1 MEGGAEAVMTSY
13 NEINGIPAIVN
24 DEVRHV
30 LKGTYGLPGH
40 VVCDGGDFSQTVNDH
55 HFYQTHG
62 ETLANGLKAGV
73 DCFTD
78 DGEIVYA
85 AAREALDN
93 GWITEKDIDESVRN
107 SFRTRIRLGMF
118 DKEGDCPYQNMG
130 EEYINNEEHKQLARK
145 MADEAVVLL
154 KNEKSS
160 YKVKPLDVI
169 TVMMDRPRYE
179 NEIIPENIPLNIVY
193 EDPYVMVVNKPAGL
207 VVHPGHGNYH
217 GTLVNA
223 LAWHLKDIPE
233 YDANDPHVGL
243 VHRIDKDTSGLLV
256 IAKTPD
262 AKTNLGIQFFNKT
275 TKRRYRALV
284 WGNVEQDEGTIVG
297 SIARN
302 PKDRMQMAVMSDPTM
317 GKHAVTHY
325 RVLERL
331 GYVTLVECILETGRT
346 HQIRVH
352 MKHIGH
358 VLFNDERYG
367 GHEILKGTH
376 FSKYKQFVNNCFDT
390 CPRQALHAMTLG
402 FVHPVTGEEMYFTS
416 ELPDDMT
423 QLIEKWRGYIS
434 NREIE

>member
-1 MEGGAEAVMTSY
+1 MIEELPDDIENDIDDIEPVGEEADAQLYEHFRVVVDKGQAMMRVDKY
-13 NEINGIPAIVN
+13 LFDRIVN
-24 DEVRHV
+24 ASRNRIQKAAEDGLVR
-30 LKGTYGLPGH
+30 
-40 VVCDGGDFSQTVNDH
+40 
-55 HFYQTHG
+55 
-62 ETLANGLKAGV
+62 ANGKPV
-73 DCFTD
+73 
-78 DGEIVYA
+78 
-85 AAREALDN
+85 
-93 GWITEKDIDESVRN
+93 
-107 SFRTRIRLGMF
+107 
-118 DKEGDCPYQNMG
+118 
-130 EEYINNEEHKQLARK
+130 
-145 MADEAVVLL
+145 
-154 KNEKSS
+154 KSS

-179 NEIIPENIPLNIVY
+179 NEIIPEDIPLDIVY
-193 EDPYVMVVNKPAGL
+193 EDKYVMVVNKPPGL

-223 LAWHLKDIPE
+223 LAWHMKDNPD

-297 SIARN
+297 NIARN
-302 PKDRMQMAVMSDPTM
+302 PKDRMQMAVMSDPTV

-416 ELPDDMT
+416 EMPDDMSR
-423 QLIEKWRGYIS
+423 LIEKWRSYIS